1 MLLNVFI
8 DHFQC
13 TNSSTLTFISN
24 LSTLNS
30 KLYFP
35 YLCTRNMGRI
45 HQILKQYWGYDS
57 FRPMQEDIILSVLE
71 GRDTLALLPT
81 GGGKSICFQ
90 VPAMALEGL
99 CIVVSPLIALM
110 KDQVAHLKAKGIK
123 ATALYSGMS
132 YNEIQDAVQNVMF
145 DPEYRFLY
153 VSPERLQTDMF
164 RVNLEKM
171 PVKMIAVDEAHCIS
185 QWGYDFRPPYLEI
198 ANIRKIFPQAP
209 VLALTATATPEV
221 VQDIQR
227 RLDFKAENVFQKS
240 FKRDNLTYFVVKE
253 EDKHGRM
260 LRIMQRY
267 PGTGIVYV
275 RNRRKTAEVAAF
287 LCQNG
292 ITADFYHAGL
302 PPKERDRK
310 QEDWMTGK
318 TRVIV
323 ATNAFGMGIDKP
335 DVRFVVH
342 IDVPDCLEAYFQE
355 AGRGGRD
362 EKPSVAILL
371 YDANDLRQLSRNL
384 TMSFPPLE
392 TIREVYDDL
401 CQHYYIEMGS
411 GKNTIKPF
419 YLEQHARRMK
429 MDPVQLFNA
438 VRFLEKAGV
447 IALSEHLRD
456 TSQLHFKLN
465 GDELMD
471 FEDNHPDIAEFVK
484 LLLRSY
490 GGLFTQYVKIDEQ
503 LIAARAGLTLEEATA
518 QLQTL
523 QQAGVVSY
531 QPQCDIPLIVFLQD
545 RVPDKYL
552 YFDPSIYD
560 IQKKKAQER
569 MEAVRS
575 YVTSQDECR
584 SRLLLSYFGETDSPA
599 CGQCDVCRKKT
610 HGAVNE
616 QEFQKLSRKILCL
629 HRQGLQEKNILE
641 QLAAQEDEDRILFV
655 MRWLIDNN
663 TIKVQK

>member
-1 MLLNVFI
+1 M
-8 DHFQC
+8 
-13 TNSSTLTFISN
+13 TNDTSQ
-24 LSTLNS
+24 
-30 KLYFP
+30 
-35 YLCTRNMGRI
+35 RI
-45 HQILKQYWGYDS
+45 HQILKQYWGYDG
-57 FRPMQEDIILSVLE
+57 FRPLQEDIILSVLE

-81 GGGKSICFQ
+81 GGGKSVCFQ

-123 ATALYSGMS
+123 AAALYSGMS

-198 ANIRKIFPQAP
+198 ANIRKVFPNVP

-221 VQDIQR
+221 VHDVQQK
-227 RLDFKAENVFQKS
+227 LEFKTENVFQKS

-275 RNRRKTAEVAAF
+275 RNRRKTAEVAGF

-292 ITADFYHAGL
+292 ISADFYHAGL

-310 QEDWMTGK
+310 QNDWMTGK

-362 EKPSVAILL
+362 EQPSVAILL
-371 YDANDLRQLSRNL
+371 YDANDLRQLTRNL

-392 TIREVYDDL
+392 TIREVYDNL

-419 YLEQHARRMK
+419 YIEQHARRMK

-447 IALSEHLRD
+447 IALSEHLRE
-456 TSQLHFKLN
+456 TSQLHFKMN
-465 GDELMD
+465 GDELME
-471 FEDNHPDIAEFVK
+471 FEDNHPEMAEFIK

-490 GGLFTQYVKIDEQ
+490 GGMFTQYVRIDEQ
-503 LIAARAGLTLEEATA
+503 LIANRADMTMEEVATL
-518 QLQTL
+518 LQTL
-523 QQAGVVSY
+523 HQAAVVSY
-531 QPQCDIPLIVFLQD
+531 QPQSDIPLIVFLQD
-545 RVPDKYL
+545 RIPERFL
-552 YFDPSIYD
+552 YFDPSVYEV
-560 IQKKKAQER
+560 QKKKAQER
-569 MEAVRS
+569 VEAVRT
-575 YVTSQDECR
+575 YVTSQDLCR
-584 SRLLLSYFGETDSPA
+584 SQLLLSYFGETDSPA
-599 CGQCDVCRKKT
+599 CGQCDVCRKRT
-610 HGAVNE
+610 QNSVNSE
-616 QEFQKLSRKILCL
+616 NFHKLSKEIIRL
-629 HRQGLQEKNILE
+629 HQQGLSKKDILKR
-641 QLAAQEDEDRILFV
+641 LSTQEDEECVVFV

-663 TIKVQK
+663 RIGNQK

>member
-1 MLLNVFI
+1 M
-8 DHFQC
+8 
-13 TNSSTLTFISN
+13 
-24 LSTLNS
+24 
-30 KLYFP
+30 
-35 YLCTRNMGRI
+35 
-45 HQILKQYWGYDS
+45 KQYWGYDG
-57 FRPMQEDIILSVLE
+57 FRPLQEDIILSVLE

-81 GGGKSICFQ
+81 GGGKSVCFQ

-123 ATALYSGMS
+123 AAALYSGMS

-198 ANIRKIFPQAP
+198 ANIRKVFPNVP

-221 VQDIQR
+221 VHDVQQK
-227 RLDFKAENVFQKS
+227 LEFKTENVFQKS

-275 RNRRKTAEVAAF
+275 RNRRKTAEVAGF

-292 ITADFYHAGL
+292 ISADFYHAGL

-310 QEDWMTGK
+310 QNDWMTGK

-362 EKPSVAILL
+362 EQPSVAILL
-371 YDANDLRQLSRNL
+371 YDANDLRQLTRNL

-392 TIREVYDDL
+392 TIREVYDNL

-419 YLEQHARRMK
+419 YIEQHARRMK

-447 IALSEHLRD
+447 IALSEHLRE
-456 TSQLHFKLN
+456 TSQLHFKMN
-465 GDELMD
+465 GDELME
-471 FEDNHPDIAEFVK
+471 FEDNHPEMAEFIK

-490 GGLFTQYVKIDEQ
+490 GGMFTQYVRIDEQ
-503 LIAARAGLTLEEATA
+503 LIANRADMTMEEVATL
-518 QLQTL
+518 LQTL
-523 QQAGVVSY
+523 HQAAVVSY
-531 QPQCDIPLIVFLQD
+531 QPQSDIPLIVFLQD
-545 RVPDKYL
+545 RIPERFL
-552 YFDPSIYD
+552 YFDPSVYEV
-560 IQKKKAQER
+560 QKKKAQER
-569 MEAVRS
+569 VEAVRT
-575 YVTSQDECR
+575 YVTSQDLCR
-584 SRLLLSYFGETDSPA
+584 SQLLLSYFGETDSPA
-599 CGQCDVCRKKT
+599 CGQCDVCRKRT
-610 HGAVNE
+610 QNSVNSE
-616 QEFQKLSRKILCL
+616 NFHKLSKEIIRL
-629 HRQGLQEKNILE
+629 HQQGLSKKDILKR
-641 QLAAQEDEDRILFV
+641 LSTQEDEECVVFV

-663 TIKVQK
+663 RIGNQK

>member
-1 MLLNVFI
+1 M
-8 DHFQC
+8 
-13 TNSSTLTFISN
+13 
-24 LSTLNS
+24 
-30 KLYFP
+30 
-35 YLCTRNMGRI
+35 
-45 HQILKQYWGYDS
+45 KQYWGYDG
-57 FRPMQEDIILSVLE
+57 FRPLQEDIILSVLE

-81 GGGKSICFQ
+81 GGGKSVCFQ

-123 ATALYSGMS
+123 AAALYSGMS

-198 ANIRKIFPQAP
+198 ANIRKVFPNVP

-221 VQDIQR
+221 VHDIQQK
-227 RLDFKAENVFQKS
+227 LEFKTENVFQKS

-275 RNRRKTAEVAAF
+275 RNRRKTAEVAGF

-292 ITADFYHAGL
+292 ISADFYHAGL

-310 QEDWMTGK
+310 QNDWMTGK

-362 EKPSVAILL
+362 EQPSVAILL
-371 YDANDLRQLSRNL
+371 YDANDLRQLTRNL
-384 TMSFPPLE
+384 TMSFPLLE
-392 TIREVYDDL
+392 TIREVYDNL

-419 YLEQHARRMK
+419 YIEQHARRMK
-429 MDPVQLFNA
+429 MDPVQLYNA

-447 IALSEHLRD
+447 IALSEHLRE
-456 TSQLHFKLN
+456 TSQLHFKMN
-465 GDELMD
+465 GDELME
-471 FEDNHPDIAEFVK
+471 FEDNHPEMAEFIK

-490 GGLFTQYVKIDEQ
+490 GGMFTQYVRIDEQ
-503 LIAARAGLTLEEATA
+503 LIANRADMTMEEVATL
-518 QLQTL
+518 LQTL
-523 QQAGVVSY
+523 HQAAVVSY
-531 QPQCDIPLIVFLQD
+531 QPQSDIPLIVFLQD
-545 RVPDKYL
+545 RIPERFL
-552 YFDPSIYD
+552 YFDPSVYEV
-560 IQKKKAQER
+560 QKKKAQER
-569 MEAVRS
+569 VKAVRT
-575 YVTSQDECR
+575 YVTSQDLCR
-584 SRLLLSYFGETDSPA
+584 SQLLLSYFGETDSPA
-599 CGQCDVCRKKT
+599 CGQCDVCRKRT
-610 HGAVNE
+610 QNSVNSE
-616 QEFQKLSRKILCL
+616 NFLKLSKEIIRL
-629 HRQGLQEKNILE
+629 HQQGLSKKDILE
-641 QLAAQEDEDRILFV
+641 KLSTQEDEECVVFV

-663 TIKVQK
+663 RIGNQK